1 MYNVMNVKCQLPV
14 LFVLFYRFIFY
25 SVGCQQCTFKIQWF
39 QMSYI
44 LSTEIPLM
52 NFMQHRCMR
61 MRMSFMRERAL
72 LAKYVYTY
80 EEFFIVTEG
89 SVSFAA

>member
-1 MYNVMNVKCQLPV
+1 
-14 LFVLFYRFIFY
+14 
-25 SVGCQQCTFKIQWF
+25 
-39 QMSYI
+39 
-44 LSTEIPLM
+44 M

-80 EEFFIVTEG
+80 EEFVIVTEG